1 MKRTVIFAALLGLV
15 LSSAAFGEVQ
25 DFGAFTIDV
34 PAGWTAAKDGETVGI
49 TKDDHSAAV
58 SITYDSTDGMT
69 IKELAE
75 AFVESLKGKDLK
87 EDNGTYTFTFVNASG
102 VESSCVLSGDDKN
115 YALVVMTGIESAP
128 EEINAIVG
136 SLTQK

>member
-15 LSSAAFGEVQ
+15 LSAAAFGEVQ

-49 TKDDHSAAV
+49 TKNDNSAAV

-69 IKELAE
+69 IKDLAA

-87 EDNGTYTFTFVNASG
+87 EDNGTYTFTFTNANG

-128 EEINAIVG
+128 EEINAMVG

>member
-49 TKDDHSAAV
+49 TKNDNSAAV

-128 EEINAIVG
+128 EEINAMVG